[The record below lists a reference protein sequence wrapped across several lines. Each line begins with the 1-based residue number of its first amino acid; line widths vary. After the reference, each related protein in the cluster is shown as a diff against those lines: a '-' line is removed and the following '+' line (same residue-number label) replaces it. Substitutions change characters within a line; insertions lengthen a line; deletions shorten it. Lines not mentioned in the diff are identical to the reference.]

1 MIFLVSR
8 HVVMLAVEKGGNV
21 NLISSNVFRKIETG
35 SERANKSLYHPENL
49 ERRSIMKGGK
59 TVVRCVAVMLLSSA
73 IFILDMGH
81 GVPVLA
87 QEYPTRPIDM
97 IISMAPGAACDI
109 GARLIAKAAEQ
120 FLGKEI
126 VPINKAG
133 GGGAVAAGLVA
144 KAKPDGYTILATVTA
159 TFTNTPHM
167 ESVTY
172 NPLEDFIPVFEHGYL
187 TPVFIVRAD
196 SPYMTM
202 KDVVEAS
209 RKNPGKINFG
219 VPGAGTS
226 PDIAA
231 QMITEQEKVD
241 IAVVSMG
248 GSAPSIAALLGGHI
262 TVAGVSTP
270 AAIPQ
275 VKAGKV
281 RALATIGAR
290 RAAGLMETSTLA
302 EQGYPNIKLD
312 ELYITAVPKGTPRP
326 IVDKLE
332 NALRKGWE
340 AEGEYKKTAKA
351 TFMYPESP
359 LYGVK
364 LYEWLKDQYT
374 TNGDIIKKAK
384 LGK

>member
-1 MIFLVSR
+1 
-8 HVVMLAVEKGGNV
+8 
-21 NLISSNVFRKIETG
+21 
-35 SERANKSLYHPENL
+35 
-49 ERRSIMKGGK
+49 MKGK
-59 TVVRCVAVMLLSSA
+59 KRIMRAMVVVLLASSIFVVALGRWMPA
-73 IFILDMGH
+73 F
-81 GVPVLA
+81 A

-97 IISMAPGAACDI
+97 IISMAPGASCDI
-109 GARLIAKAAEQ
+109 GGRLIAKAAEKY
-120 FLGKEI
+120 LGKEI

-144 KAKPDGYTILATVTA
+144 KAKPDGYTILVTVTA
-159 TFTNTPHM
+159 TLTNTPHM

-172 NPLEDFIPVFEHGYL
+172 NLDDFIPIFEHGYL

-196 SPYMTM
+196 SPYKTM
-202 KDVVEAS
+202 KDVVEAA

-219 VPGAGTS
+219 TPGAGTS

-231 QMITEQEKVD
+231 QMIADQEKVD
-241 IAVVSMG
+241 MAVVSMG
-248 GSAPSIAALLGGHI
+248 GSAPSIAALLGGHV

-281 RALATIGAR
+281 RALATIGAK
-290 RAAGLMETSTLA
+290 RADGLTETPTLV
-302 EQGYPNIKLD
+302 EQGYPKVKLD
-312 ELYITAVPKGTPRP
+312 ELYIIAVPKGTPRP

-332 NALRKGWE
+332 NAFRKAWADE
-340 AEGEYKKTAKA
+340 SEYKKTAKA

-359 LYGVK
+359 LYGAK
-364 LYEWLKDQYT
+364 LSDWLKEQYT
-374 TNGDIIKKAK
+374 TNGSIIKKAN